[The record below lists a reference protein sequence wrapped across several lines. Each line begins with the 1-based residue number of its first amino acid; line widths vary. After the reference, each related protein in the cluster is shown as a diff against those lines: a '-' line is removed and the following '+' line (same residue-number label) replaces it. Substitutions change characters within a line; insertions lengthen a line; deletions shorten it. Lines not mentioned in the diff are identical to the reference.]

1 MPLQQM
7 FRCPPLT
14 YASRLNNQRTI
25 SMPLVT
31 QSLWEPQ
38 EAKSAQY
45 ASYSI
50 FLLITRLDHSNPFSS
65 VAMANHSSFRIF
77 AMTFVYYIRL
87 PPRRIYNTHSLQ
99 IGAATSAA
107 AAGIPV
113 KTIKQLGW
121 WRSNAYRS
129 YIRPMGNL
137 TSTAAL
143 LAQCSTSSP

>member
-87 PPRRIYNTHSLQ
+87 PPPEECTTPTAYKSEQQLQ
-99 IGAATSAA
+99 LQPQGYQS
-107 AAGIPV
+107 
-113 KTIKQLGW
+113 KQ
-121 WRSNAYRS
+121 SN
-129 YIRPMGNL
+129 NL
-137 TSTAAL
+137 DGGKVMHIDPLHHL
-143 LAQCSTSSP
+143 LTVQDYFSVTRANHF